1 MLIVTVVGSE
11 GILSRTATDRARCS
25 RETRKRVEKVWL
37 KLLLYLPSP
46 QVANEVVGK
55 VDGIPHSFL
64 LDMGSAVTFINKDIW
79 RKAEGAGRSDVQMQ

>member
-1 MLIVTVVGSE
+1 M
-11 GILSRTATDRARCS
+11 SRTAADRARCS
-25 RETRKRVEKVWL
+25 REARNLLHEQPNARRVEKIWL